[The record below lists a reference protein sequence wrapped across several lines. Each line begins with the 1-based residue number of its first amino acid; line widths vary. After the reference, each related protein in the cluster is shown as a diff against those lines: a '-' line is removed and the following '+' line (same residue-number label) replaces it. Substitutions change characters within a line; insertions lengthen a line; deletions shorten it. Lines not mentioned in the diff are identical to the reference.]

1 MSHRSSFVLFALGL
15 SLAILVPSVPLRAAP
30 PQTNEII
37 LHVGQ
42 QMSLSAAGVKSYS
55 AGVSG
60 VVEVRLSKEGDQF
73 VLVALKPG
81 FTTLLVFMLD
91 GREVLHRIQV
101 IGESEAA
108 DDSIRVSPKDN
119 IRLDLYFVQ
128 VSQEEGHQLG
138 VAYPDSIGGKATLS
152 ADLNLLS
159 GRLTDASLGV
169 ADQVLPRLDLAQRSG
184 WARVSRQAAVVAE
197 NGKQAEFRSGG
208 EVNVPIQG
216 ALTAEVRSIVYGSQ
230 VTVEPRFDRE
240 SGRIELHVGAEVADL
255 TTDGGTGIPG
265 RQVAKLDTVVN
276 LDLGKSLVLAGLNSA
291 RESRGRRGLPGLSRI
306 PILGA
311 LFGSRMRASE
321 EIKNLLFIVP
331 SVVQAVPLSERNL
344 VEEMLRV
351 YEGFHG
357 DTGSVQLLERS
368 PGKSASKRDALSAA
382 ELFDAGKRFL
392 AASDL
397 VRAEQYLASALGQ
410 GFDERAC
417 VPPLLEATVRGS
429 RLRSALSYAEPA
441 LIRHQNDRAL
451 RQLVAAIHLVLGDLK
466 TAEQNLRKA
475 LAITDDQAESHYLL
489 ALVLGRRNGE
499 PEERV
504 HAWQR
509 YLELAPE
516 GPHAEEARAALREI
530 APTHPQPLREGA

>member
-1 MSHRSSFVLFALGL
+1 MSHRTSPVLFALWVF
-15 SLAILVPSVPLRAAP
+15 LALALPIFPLRAAT
-30 PQTNEII
+30 PQTNEIM
-37 LHVGQ
+37 LQVGQ

-108 DDSIRVSPKDN
+108 DESIRVSPKDN

-208 EVNVPIQG
+208 EVNVAIQG

-255 TTDGGTGIPG
+255 TSDGGTGIPG

-291 RESRGRRGLPGLSRI
+291 RESRGKRGLPGLSRI

-311 LFGSRMRASE
+311 LFGSRTRASE
-321 EIKNLLFIVP
+321 EVKNLLFIVP

-351 YEGFHG
+351 YEGFRG
-357 DTGSVQLLERS
+357 DTGSVQLLERT
-368 PGKSASKRDALSAA
+368 PRKSAPKRDALSAA

-417 VPPLLEATVRGS
+417 VPALLEATLRGS

-441 LIRHQNDRAL
+441 LIHHPNDRKL

-466 TAEQNLRKA
+466 TAEQNLRKV
-475 LAITDDQAESHYLL
+475 LASNDDQPESHYLL

-499 PEERV
+499 PEERTR
-504 HAWQR
+504 AWQR

-516 GPHAEEARAALREI
+516 GRHADEARAALR
-530 APTHPQPLREGA
+530 